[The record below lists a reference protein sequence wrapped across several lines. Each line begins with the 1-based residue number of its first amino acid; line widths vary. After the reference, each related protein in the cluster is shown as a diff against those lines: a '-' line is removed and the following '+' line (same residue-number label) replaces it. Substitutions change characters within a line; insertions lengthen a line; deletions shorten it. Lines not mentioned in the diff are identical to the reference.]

1 MQKGK
6 FLLIFIS
13 IVFLPLIC
21 NAFYW
26 KPEVKYPSIGSHEIT
41 DETDF
46 PQYIIY
52 VFNFGIIA
60 GVIIAVLSLIY
71 GGFLYITSADN
82 SSRLNEAKSQIT
94 SAFLGLLI
102 LLTSHLILTILN
114 PKLTIVDLPEIP
126 KEISE
131 GYILRENNSNEKKLY
146 TSIPN
151 VQAVFGKDYK
161 PNYVE
166 IAQGSQG
173 VIKLEIYDKENYQGN
188 KRIIGERDY
197 KLSTGDYIIKSV
209 KIIPVGNGV
218 YLYPPPGRKMSQPG
232 QIYLFPSP
240 SIEGDRFRP
249 SEYLIPPWS
258 DVNTYPSQEV
268 GWDGTQFSTSSLKVE
283 VKLIDTQNEATTV
296 TSSISDLEKKYP
308 GKKFVGVVVPLNASS
323 CGNYLKDYIGATI
336 FSKKNYQGNYFEICT
351 TTDPHDCSTSLERL
365 PIYVE
370 GRSVSWN
377 DDNSPWKNGI
387 QSIKINIKNK
397 TGNVHCC
404 NPLHYLLWPEKQ
416 RDSIAIGSKS
426 YKIIQQGVDRT
437 QLDYYGEIKADIS
450 TGGRISYVATSTGCI
465 KISEIPGGVLNNT
478 EFYVFTPQ
486 TQFISQFYFSR
497 TDIPDM
503 SKDKTSLSLND
514 KVAMVLLKNVGHNT
528 SYGVIL
534 SENPKFQGKFKIFLE
549 DRRHSSKAPKNW
561 GNVPFDDESTP
572 IIESWAPVRSNLDPE
587 EKKKWGD
594 VQKVSSATIFEVDPD
609 PKCTI
614 SFYTAP
620 DYQSDDK
627 HPMCIIRIDK
637 DAGKYPVYSLSNL
650 KLLSSGTNQLGDCS
664 STKMNDRDIWSIKIE
679 GRCILALGTEK
690 LEDAQN
696 DDDNSFPGNRSLV
709 TRDSIPNLYQ
719 FDIGHCGPAI
729 LWDFFGALKKS
740 CFNTDK
746 VISIIP
752 YK

>member
-1 MQKGK
+1 MQKSK

-26 KPEVKYPSIGSHEIT
+26 KPEVKYPIISNIEIKEGM
-41 DETDF
+41 DISS
-46 PQYIIY
+46 YIIY

-114 PKLTIVDLPEIP
+114 PKLTIVDLPKIP

-131 GYILRENNSNEKKLY
+131 GYILRENSSNEKKLY

-166 IAQGSQG
+166 IAEGSQG

-197 KLSTGDYIIKSV
+197 KLSTRDYIIKSV

-218 YLYPPPGRKMSQPG
+218 YLYPPPGRKISRG
-232 QIYLFPSP
+232 SQIYLFPSP
-240 SIEGDRFRP
+240 SIEGDMFQP
-249 SEYLIPPWS
+249 SEYLIPPWVKDIS
-258 DVNTYPSQEV
+258 DNWFE
-268 GWDGTQFSTSSLKVE
+268 GGKFSTSSLKVE
-283 VKLIDTQNEATTV
+283 VKLIDTQDQAITV
-296 TSSISDLEKKYP
+296 TSSISDLKKKYHD
-308 GKKFVGVVVPLNASS
+308 KIFVRVVIPQNVSS
-323 CGNYLKDYIGATI
+323 CGNPLINYISATI
-336 FSKKNYQGNYFEICT
+336 FSEKNYQGDYFSVCT
-351 TTDPHDCSTSLERL
+351 TNNANDCDFTVSTS
-365 PIYVE
+365 
-370 GRSVSWN
+370 
-377 DDNSPWKNGI
+377 NSTWKNGI
-387 QSIKINIKNK
+387 QSIKINIENK

-404 NPLHYLLWPEKQ
+404 DPLHYLLWPDKS
-416 RDSIAIGSKS
+416 RPISKS
-426 YKIIQQGVDRT
+426 DRKT
-437 QLDYYGEIKADIS
+437 LSYYDKIKAS
-450 TGGRISYVATSTGCI
+450 NSSGHFFATSARCI
-465 KISEIPGGVLNNT
+465 ETPLIANLAALHEIS
-478 EFYVFTPQ
+478 VFTPQ
-486 TQFISQFYFSR
+486 TQFPSQFYFSR

-534 SENPKFQGKFKIFLE
+534 SENPNFQGKFKIFLE
-549 DRRHSSKAPKNW
+549 DRRHSSKEPTNW
-561 GNVPFDDESTP
+561 GNVPFDNESTP
-572 IIESWAPVRSNLDPE
+572 IIESWAPVRRYSNHSG
-587 EKKKWGD
+587 EKILWGD

-637 DAGKYPVYSLSNL
+637 DAGKDPVYSLSNL

-664 STKMNDRDIWSIKIE
+664 STKMNNRDIWSIKIE

-709 TRDSIPNLYQ
+709 TRDSIPDLGK
-719 FDIGHCGPAI
+719 FDIGRCGRVMGFDVWGLAR
-729 LWDFFGALKKS
+729 KS
-740 CFNTDK
+740 CFDTDK

>member
-41 DETDF
+41 DKTDF

-102 LLTSHLILTILN
+102 LLSSHLILTILN
-114 PKLTIVDLPEIP
+114 PKLTIVDLPKIP
-126 KEISE
+126 EEISE
-131 GYILRENNSNEKKLY
+131 GYILRIGKNTNTEKKLY

-151 VQAVFGKDYK
+151 VQAVFGEDYQ

-218 YLYPPPGRKMSQPG
+218 YLYPPPGRKISIG
-232 QIYLFPSP
+232 DQIYLFPSP
-240 SIEGDRFRP
+240 SIEGDKFEP
-249 SEYLIPPWS
+249 SEYLIPPWINIS
-258 DVNTYPSQEV
+258 DYWFDDVK
-268 GWDGTQFSTSSLKVE
+268 FSTSSLKVE
-283 VKLIDTQNEATTV
+283 VNLIDDQNGTTTI
-296 TSSISDLEKKYP
+296 TSSISDLKKKYP
-308 GKKFVGVVVPLNASS
+308 NKTFKGVVVPPNATS
-323 CGNYLKDYIGATI
+323 CDNFLHLIDYISATI
-336 FSKKNYQGNYFEICT
+336 FSEKNYQGTSSEICPT
-351 TTDPHDCSTSLERL
+351 TNPHTCSSSINWE
-365 PIYVE
+365 
-370 GRSVSWN
+370 
-377 DDNSPWKNGI
+377 NGI
-387 QSIKINIKNK
+387 QSIKIDIKNK

-404 NPLHYLLWPEKQ
+404 DPSHYLLWPDKS
-416 RDSIAIGSKS
+416 RSISDS
-426 YKIIQQGVDRT
+426 DRKT
-437 QLDYYGEIKADIS
+437 LPYYDEIKAS
-450 TGGRISYVATSTGCI
+450 TSSGHFFATSARCI
-465 KISEIPGGVLNNT
+465 KTPVIGNPAVLHEIS
-478 EFYVFTPQ
+478 VFTPQ
-486 TQFISQFYFSR
+486 TQFPSQFYFSR

-503 SKDKTSLSLND
+503 SADKTPLSLND

-549 DRRHSSKAPKNW
+549 DRNKSPKPPFNN
-561 GNVPFDDESTP
+561 GNVPFDKEDTQ
-572 IIESWAPVRSNLDPE
+572 IIESWLPVRKNLDPE

-627 HPMCIIRIDK
+627 HPMCIIRIDPA
-637 DAGKYPVYSLSNL
+637 AGKNPVYSLSTL
-650 KLLSSGTNQLGDCS
+650 KRLSNQNNLGDCS
-664 STKMNDRDIWSIKIE
+664 STKMNNRDIWSIKIE

-696 DDDNSFPGNRSLV
+696 DDDNSFPGYRSLV
-709 TRDSIPNLYQ
+709 TRESIPDLGK
-719 FDIGHCGPAI
+719 FDIGRCGRVMGF
-729 LWDFFGALKKS
+729 DFWGLVRKS
-740 CFNTDK
+740 CFDTDK